1 MKDVE
6 AFYLSLEA
14 SGTPKRYTHK
24 IGDYEVNGINNL
36 IVSNTSLLKAMELWI
51 SIAILQF
58 VYIDWVAA
66 ACGLPRL
73 EEWRKKMYH
82 AVFVNKKVRPE
93 AYRDEWDDEDLVL
106 EAQKDFLK

>member
-1 MKDVE
+1 M
-6 AFYLSLEA
+6 
-14 SGTPKRYTHK
+14 
-24 IGDYEVNGINNL
+24 
-36 IVSNTSLLKAMELWI
+36 
-51 SIAILQF
+51 
-58 VYIDWVAA
+58 YIDWVAA